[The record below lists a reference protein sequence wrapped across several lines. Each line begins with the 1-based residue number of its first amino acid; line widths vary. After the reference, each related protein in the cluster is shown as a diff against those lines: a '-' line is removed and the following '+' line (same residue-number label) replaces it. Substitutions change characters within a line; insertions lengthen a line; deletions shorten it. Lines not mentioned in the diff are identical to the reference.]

1 MALRFLSSTLSNVD
15 NTTEGESYWRHEGSR
30 GVDILCFFSNTGLLL
45 VKHHVLSLTQ
55 GTMNLGV
62 WDAEIGFG
70 ELRATSGLP
79 LKDVDTHLYIA
90 YFLTV
95 APSFAS
101 LHFE

>member
-1 MALRFLSSTLSNVD
+1 
-15 NTTEGESYWRHEGSR
+15 
-30 GVDILCFFSNTGLLL
+30 
-45 VKHHVLSLTQ
+45 
-55 GTMNLGV
+55 MNLGV